1 MDPARRL
8 PPQQGHAVEDPS
20 VPARIVTPSTPKE
33 KASTRRLSRTEKG
46 TPPPAAAVPPLL
58 AARLR
63 QLHPDKLLG
72 PLWAAHAQ
80 RDRPAVGLEEE
91 LEGEEAAATPL
102 GDDEA
107 D

>member
-1 MDPARRL
+1 MRVSSEEVPLGPTIPHVSDVWREGGGEQTTAI
-8 PPQQGHAVEDPS
+8 EDWRQRYNEEREL
-20 VPARIVTPSTPKE
+20 AAT
-33 KASTRRLSRTEKG
+33 
-46 TPPPAAAVPPLL
+46 AAVPPLL

-63 QLHPDKLLG
+63 QLRPDKLLG

-102 GDDEA
+102 GDNEA